1 MHIWGTKMT
10 LITQGIIILGFQVI
24 LGTFGPILGP
34 NVYLRGKKMTI
45 FEQLHFYHQKA
56 QHDACMG
63 YQNDPNNV
71 RNHNFWI
78 LNDFWYIWTHIG
90 SKCISTREKMTNTA
104 FFKSKLLPNHAGCR
118 QWFINHK
125 STVITCS
132 FMLYI
137 QKWRHPP

>member
-1 MHIWGTKMT
+1 MGYQNDPNNPRNHHFG
-10 LITQGIIILGFQVI
+10 ILGD
-24 LGTFGPILGP
+24 FGDIWTHIGSKCVPT
-34 NVYLRGKKMTI
+34 RQKMMI

-104 FFKSKLLPNHAGCR
+104 FFQK
-118 QWFINHK
+118 Q
-125 STVITCS
+125 IT
-132 FMLYI
+132 
-137 QKWRHPP
+137 P